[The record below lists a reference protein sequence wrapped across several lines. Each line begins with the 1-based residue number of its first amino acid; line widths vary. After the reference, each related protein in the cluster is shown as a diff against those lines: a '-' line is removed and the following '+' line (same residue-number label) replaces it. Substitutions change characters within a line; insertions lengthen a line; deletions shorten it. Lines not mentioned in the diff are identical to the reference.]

1 MKAFGAVVLAVGVA
15 LVPVTASAHSKGLT
29 AYGATKSAWNSTHTM
44 VTHQHGQSFVKDVC
58 YDWVSH
64 EANAGKLNG
73 PGCLYNVEVS
83 WPVTAYGINLPNHT
97 SFAKAERVVLSQFPS
112 DRHLAWTGNVPDC
125 RWQIIQSNT
134 LVPVMELH
142 SVGEPPGV
150 AGLVTV
156 EYETTLT
163 AEGSTVP
170 FNPANAPV
178 VDLSLPALASGSPAT
193 LASVESSVLSGGC

>member
-1 MKAFGAVVLAVGVA
+1 MKAFGAVVLAVSVA

-29 AYGATKSAWNSTHTM
+29 AYGATKSAWNSTHKM
-44 VTHQHGQSFVKDVC
+44 VTHQHGQSFVKGVC

-73 PGCLYNVEVS
+73 PGCLYNIQAS
-83 WPVTAYGINLPNHT
+83 WPVTAYGISLPNHT
-97 SFAKAERVVLSQFPS
+97 SFTTAERVVLSQFPR
-112 DRHLAWTGNVPDC
+112 DRHVVWTGNLPDC

-134 LVPVMELH
+134 LVPVMAK
-142 SVGEPPGV
+142 VGEPPGI

-163 AEGSTVP
+163 ADGSTVP

-178 VDLSLPALASGSPAT
+178 VALSLPALASGTPAT
-193 LASVESSVLSGGC
+193 LASVESSVLGGGC